1 MTIEG
6 ILGRK
11 LGMTQLFD
19 ESGIV
24 RPVTVVQTTANVVLQ
39 VKTRDADGYE
49 AVQVGFGERKKINK
63 PTKGHVGENGRPQ
76 IQREFSVDD
85 IGEWQ
90 VGQTVGAEGF
100 ENGALVDVM
109 GTSKGKGFAGG
120 VKRHH
125 FAGGPKTH
133 GQSDRHR
140 AGGSIGA
147 GTTPGRVWKNT
158 RMAGHM
164 GARRVT
170 VRNIVVLQSDP
181 ERGLLFLRGAVPGA
195 NNGIVQI
202 RHAKKPS
209 GR

>member
-1 MTIEG
+1 VTIEG

-19 ESGIV
+19 ETGVV
-24 RPVTVVQTTANVVLQ
+24 RPVTVVQASPNVVLQ
-39 VKTRDADGYE
+39 VKTATLDGYE
-49 AVQVGFGERKKINK
+49 AVQVGFGERKRINK
-63 PTKGHVGENGRPQ
+63 PERGHAKDHGKPE
-76 IQREFSVDD
+76 ILREFAVDN
-85 IGEWQ
+85 IGDWT
-90 VGQTVGAEGF
+90 VGQTVGAEVF
-100 ENGALVDVM
+100 ENGAVVDVV

-125 FAGGPKTH
+125 FSGGPKTH

-140 AGGSIGA
+140 APGSVGA

-202 RHAKKPS
+202 RRARKPS
-209 GR
+209 KR